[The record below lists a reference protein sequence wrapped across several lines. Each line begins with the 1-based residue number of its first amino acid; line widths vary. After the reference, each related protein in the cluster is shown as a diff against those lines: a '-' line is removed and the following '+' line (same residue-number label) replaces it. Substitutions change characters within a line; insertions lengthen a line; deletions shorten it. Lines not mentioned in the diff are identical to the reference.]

1 MALSNLA
8 RTGQSERQPHLFGAA
23 PFTYRQGTATA
34 NSDTPPAWTPEM
46 MHCVDYPYY
55 LEEWEQDVLRWIGAT
70 RADPHR
76 HGNLLALATGAGARV
91 VTDHLPVDLLAGGRV
106 GDFGDGLGN
115 IHRTGCAWLIFSLK
129 QKFPT
134 DFEALMLRTGM
145 EFFNFTPRRQEHL
158 AELFLRFDM
167 MLDKANRLA
176 NLGISYPFRTWM
188 ILSVLRTPPKKW
200 AELLKEIGRRF
211 PRDQAEYTTIQ
222 QILTRDHAIET
233 NVASLQTRSSGAGA
247 TGTYLALGDAE
258 PLPLYLALGGA
269 GANPLAPT
277 FHTNQSQGSP
287 SGMWNSGPTSQ
298 SNDSNII
305 WTLFDLEDGK
315 DGASSWA
322 SDEEYWNREDRE
334 DPWPQER
341 IDAEVR
347 ASAEDPM
354 HKTNCFWQM
363 RKATRRFR
371 AASGKFGPRTK
382 FKRQAVGKRFTK
394 RGPPGPTGRPQ
405 RGFFIEE
412 T

>member
-1 MALSNLA
+1 
-8 RTGQSERQPHLFGAA
+8 
-23 PFTYRQGTATA
+23 
-34 NSDTPPAWTPEM
+34 
-46 MHCVDYPYY
+46 
-55 LEEWEQDVLRWIGAT
+55 
-70 RADPHR
+70 
-76 HGNLLALATGAGARV
+76 
-91 VTDHLPVDLLAGGRV
+91 
-106 GDFGDGLGN
+106 
-115 IHRTGCAWLIFSLK
+115 
-129 QKFPT
+129 
-134 DFEALMLRTGM
+134 
-145 EFFNFTPRRQEHL
+145 
-158 AELFLRFDM
+158 
-167 MLDKANRLA
+167 
-176 NLGISYPFRTWM
+176 M

-222 QILTRDHAIET
+222 QILTRDHAIES
-233 NVASLQTRSSGAGA
+233 NVSSLQTRSSGAGA

-322 SDEEYWNREDRE
+322 SDEEYCNRENRE

-354 HKTNCFWQM
+354 HKTNCFWQCG
-363 RKATRRFR
+363 KLLD
-371 AASGKFGPRTK
+371 ASALPLASSGHE
-382 FKRQAVGKRFTK
+382 QSSSA
-394 RGPPGPTGRPQ
+394 RP
-405 RGFFIEE
+405 
-412 T
+412 